1 MFVQSLAPIPNIMSD
16 SLIEVEKLEVVFQT
30 SGGSLTAVSDVSFQM
45 KAGETLGIVGESGSG
60 KSVVSLSIMGLIPN
74 PPGKI
79 TNGQIS
85 FDNKNLLSLSRDE
98 MQLVRGN
105 DISMV
110 FQEPMTSLNPLHTC
124 GRQIREPLVL
134 HGKMQKTAAI
144 KESIKLL
151 NQVGIRNPEQIAKS
165 YPHQLSGGMRQRV
178 MIAMALACHPK
189 LLIADEPTTALDVT
203 IEAQIIDLMGQ
214 LKDQIGAGIIMIS
227 HNLALMA
234 QVCDRI
240 IVMYCGRIVE
250 EGTVASLIRQ
260 PKHPYTKGLIASTP
274 LITERRTRL
283 TPIEGMVP
291 NPFSMPTGCSFH
303 PRCGDRMTECADTM
317 PDLKIHQDQRKIRC
331 LKYG

>member
-1 MFVQSLAPIPNIMSD
+1 MSKN
-16 SLIEVEKLEVVFQT
+16 LIEVENLEVAFKT
-30 SGGSLTAVSDVSFQM
+30 SGGSLKAVTDVSFKM
-45 KAGETLGIVGESGSG
+45 EAGETLGIVGESGSG

-79 TNGQIS
+79 SRGKIIFGNQ
-85 FDNKNLLSLSRDE
+85 DLLGLTRDE
-98 MQLVRGN
+98 MQLIRGN

-124 GRQIREPLVL
+124 GRQIREPLLL
-134 HGKMQKTAAI
+134 HGKMQKTEAI
-144 KESIKLL
+144 EESLKLL
-151 NQVGIRNPEQIAKS
+151 NKVGIHNPEQISKS

-203 IEAQIIDLMGQ
+203 IEAQIIELMKQ

-240 IVMYCGRIVE
+240 MVMYCGRIVE
-250 EGTVASLIRQ
+250 EGVVSSLIRH
-260 PKHPYTKGLIASTP
+260 PKHPYTIGLIESTP
-274 LITERRTRL
+274 LITENRTRL
-283 TPIEGMVP
+283 TPIEGIVP
-291 NPFSMPTGCSFH
+291 NPFSMPTGCAFN
-303 PRCGDRMTECADTM
+303 PRCSDSINECTEKM
-317 PDLKIHQDQRKIRC
+317 PDLKQHKDQRMIRC
-331 LKYG
+331 WKYA

>member
-1 MFVQSLAPIPNIMSD
+1 MSD
-16 SLIEVEKLEVVFQT
+16 SLIEVENLEVVFQT
-30 SGGSLTAVSDVSFQM
+30 SGGSLTAVSDVSFKM

-74 PPGKI
+74 PPGQI
-79 TNGQIS
+79 TNGQII
-85 FDNKNLLSLSRDE
+85 FDNKNLLNLSRDE

-124 GRQIREPLVL
+124 GRQIREPLLL

-240 IVMYCGRIVE
+240 LVMYCGRIVE
-250 EGTVASLIRQ
+250 EGTVASLIRR

-274 LITERRTRL
+274 LITESRTRL

-291 NPFSMPTGCSFH
+291 NPFSMPPGCSFH
-303 PRCGDRMTECADTM
+303 PRCGDRMTECADKM

-331 LKYG
+331 WKYG

>member
-1 MFVQSLAPIPNIMSD
+1 MSKN
-16 SLIEVEKLEVVFQT
+16 LIEVENLEVVFKT
-30 SGGSLTAVSDVSFQM
+30 SGGSLTAVSDVSFKM

-79 TNGQIS
+79 SRGKIIFGNQ
-85 FDNKNLLSLSRDE
+85 DLLSLSRDE
-98 MQLVRGN
+98 MQLIRGN

-124 GRQIREPLVL
+124 GRQIREPLLL
-134 HGKMQKTAAI
+134 HGKMQKTEAME
-144 KESIKLL
+144 ESLKLL
-151 NQVGIRNPEQIAKS
+151 NKVGIHNPEQISKS

-178 MIAMALACHPK
+178 MIAMALACNPK

-203 IEAQIIDLMGQ
+203 IEAQIIELMKQ

-240 IVMYCGRIVE
+240 MVMYCGRIV
-250 EGTVASLIRQ
+250 
-260 PKHPYTKGLIASTP
+260 
-274 LITERRTRL
+274 
-283 TPIEGMVP
+283 
-291 NPFSMPTGCSFH
+291 
-303 PRCGDRMTECADTM
+303 
-317 PDLKIHQDQRKIRC
+317 
-331 LKYG
+331 

>member
-1 MFVQSLAPIPNIMSD
+1 MSKN
-16 SLIEVEKLEVVFQT
+16 LIEVENLEVVFQT
-30 SGGSLTAVSDVSFQM
+30 SGGYLTAVSDVSFKM
-45 KAGETLGIVGESGSG
+45 EAGETLGIVGESGSG

-79 TNGQIS
+79 TRGKIIFGNQ
-85 FDNKNLLSLSRDE
+85 DLLNLSRND
-98 MQLVRGN
+98 MQLIRGN

-124 GRQIREPLVL
+124 GRQIREPLLL
-134 HGKMQKTAAI
+134 HGKMQKTEAI
-144 KESIKLL
+144 EESLKLL
-151 NQVGIRNPEQIAKS
+151 NKVGIHNPEQISKS

-203 IEAQIIDLMGQ
+203 IEAQIIELMKQ

-240 IVMYCGRIVE
+240 MVMYCGRIVE
-250 EGTVASLIRQ
+250 EGTVSSLIRH
-260 PKHPYTKGLIASTP
+260 PKHPYTIGLIESTP
-274 LITERRTRL
+274 LITENRTRL
-283 TPIEGMVP
+283 TPIEGIVP
-291 NPFSMPTGCSFH
+291 NPFSMPTGCAFN
-303 PRCGDRMTECADTM
+303 PRCSDSINECTEKM
-317 PDLKIHQDQRKIRC
+317 PDLKQHKDQRMIRC
-331 LKYG
+331 WKYA